1 MEISQIVNAL
11 LLFFALSMFFY
22 LISLKLRNDSSEG
35 YIEEEYN
42 GLAKN
47 PAKLAEPSED
57 ALDEL
62 DKLLQKN

>member
-1 MEISQIVNAL
+1 MEISQIVNAF

-22 LISLKLRNDSSEG
+22 LISLKLRNDSSEE
-35 YIEEEYN
+35 YIEEEYS